1 MVAKQEK
8 IGRKPGFSNKN
19 LANSIKDL
27 SSNTTMEKT
36 QMTRHA
42 EILCIGNELLI
53 GKTVNTNATWLAKQA
68 TSLGITVKRVTV
80 IGDNIKEI
88 AAAVKE
94 ALARKPRFLITTGGL
109 GPTFDDMTLE
119 GIAKALNIKL
129 KVNAQA
135 LSMIKARYEAYC
147 REKRIPTAE
156 LTPPR
161 VKMAIL
167 PEGAEPLR
175 NSVGTAPGVKLKVGQ
190 THMFILPGVPPEM
203 KAIFEESV
211 VPVLKKS
218 AGKHAFFEKS
228 MFVSNIVESSLAP
241 LIDLV
246 MRENPHVYVKSHVY
260 TKDELAGEDARKLIE
275 LHLSTK
281 TRSQRMAQKL
291 LEHAASQLAKL
302 VADNDGKVEP

>member
-1 MVAKQEK
+1 M
-8 IGRKPGFSNKN
+8 S
-19 LANSIKDL
+19 
-27 SSNTTMEKT
+27 
-36 QMTRHA
+36 RHA

-80 IGDNIKEI
+80 IGDNITEI

-119 GIAKALNIKL
+119 GIAKVLGIKL
-129 KVNAQA
+129 KVNTQA
-135 LSMIKARYEAYC
+135 LNMIKAKYEAYC

-161 VKMAIL
+161 VKMATL

-175 NSVGTAPGVKLKVGQ
+175 NSVGTAPGVKLKAGQ
-190 THMFILPGVPPEM
+190 TLIFILPGVPPEM
-203 KAIFEESV
+203 EAIFEESV
-211 VPVLKKS
+211 APILRKL
-218 AGKHAFFEKS
+218 AGEGAFFEKS
-228 MFVSNIVESSLAP
+228 MFVGNIVESSLAP
-241 LIDLV
+241 LIDRV
-246 MRENPHVYVKSHVY
+246 MLENPHVYVKSHVY
-260 TKDELAGEDARKLIE
+260 TKGVVAGENGHRLIE

-281 TRSQRMAQKL
+281 TRNQRMAQRF
-291 LEHAASQLAKL
+291 LEQAANELAKL
-302 VADNDGKVEP
+302 VAENGGKVESFPCFVKS